1 MCMERESKYRQRA
14 SSSKLNE
21 CYSRQVAKYE
31 QRNGGR
37 GQVAGNRASC
47 TPQGST
53 DRQRKA
59 GTFRMTGNW
68 MIRVPVV
75 DKKGGERQESPESK
89 CKLFLIVL
97 LFS

>member
-37 GQVAGNRASC
+37 GQVAGNHASC
-47 TPQGST
+47 KQRGFMG
-53 DRQRKA
+53 RQRKS
-59 GTFRMTGNW
+59 GTGRLKGNHTFW
-68 MIRVPVV
+68 AISVLEA
-75 DKKGGERQESPESK
+75 DKER
-89 CKLFLIVL
+89 
-97 LFS
+97 